1 VKRPKNNLQEPKDM
15 NIQTI
20 LILTIVLSGLSFFSN
35 PIQAGSARV
44 HIVAHRGASSEAPE
58 NTLASFRLGW
68 QQTEAVEN
76 DIYLSKDGR
85 IVVIHDGD
93 TKRVAGVDKKVEDQT
108 LAQLKALDV
117 GRWKDPK
124 WTGERIPTLEEVL
137 AAMPPKKWILV
148 EIKCGPQILPELKRV
163 IEQSKLSPDQ
173 IVIQSFS
180 FDVCAAAKKK
190 FPKHK
195 VFFLCGFQKD
205 KKTGAW
211 SPTFQELID
220 PAKKAGLDGLAVG
233 YSERVNS
240 DFVQQMKKANLTLFV
255 WTVDDPAA
263 AQQAKNLGVNG
274 IITNCPGL
282 MHKQLK

>member
-1 VKRPKNNLQEPKDM
+1 MNNPLIPAFL
-15 NIQTI
+15 TI
-20 LILTIVLSGLSFFSN
+20 FILTFSLCGFASPPN
-35 PIQAGSARV
+35 PRAGTATPKKSSIRF
-44 HIVAHRGASSEAPE
+44 IAHRGASSEAPE
-58 NTLASFRLGW
+58 NTLAAFRLGW

-93 TKRVAGVDKKVEDQT
+93 TKRVAGVEKKVEDQT
-108 LAQLKALDV
+108 LAELKALDV

-124 WTGERIPTLEEVL
+124 WAGERIPTLEEVL
-137 AAMPPKKWILV
+137 AAMPPNKWILV
-148 EIKCGPQILPELKRV
+148 EIKCGPQILPALKR
-163 IEQSKLSPDQ
+163 IIDQSKKSPDQ

-180 FDVCAAAKKK
+180 FEVCAAAKKK

-211 SPTFQELID
+211 SPTARELID
-220 PAKKAGLDGLAVG
+220 PAKQAGLDGLAVG
-233 YSERVNS
+233 YGEKVNA
-240 DFVQQMKKANLTLFV
+240 DLVRQTKKAGLTLFV

-263 AQQAKNLGVNG
+263 AQQAKNLGVDG
-274 IITNCPGL
+274 IITDCPAL
-282 MHKQLK
+282 LLKQLK